1 MSDINSPATP
11 NSAGLPRIRTTRSG
25 INGPELHTSQR
36 QRRQHYALRIA
47 RSEYR
52 LVLLPCRDDS
62 WMHY

>member
-11 NSAGLPRIRTTRSG
+11 TAQDSPASARLEAGLTAPNFTLPSD
-25 INGPELHTSQR
+25 NGDS
-36 QRRQHYALRIA
+36 IA